1 MNSSRSS
8 FANRSTVDCTSRSP
22 CGDMYTTR
30 TGPFARRFS
39 ASIALSK
46 GSTFMTIPG
55 PPPYGRS
62 STVLCRSSVWSRG
75 FSIVS
80 SRLPCAIARATTP
93 SSVSTRNMSGKILT
107 TPTHIASFLGS
118 PVHDD
123 TFCRQIHVRHD
134 VTDKRDQDLA
144 ARGSHHDHVVSA
156 CLHQFRDLS
165 EHSARLVDYIQTNEV

>member
-22 CGDMYTTR
+22 CGDMYTMR
-30 TGPFARRFS
+30 TGPFARRSS
-39 ASIALSK
+39 ASIARSK
-46 GSTFMTIPG
+46 GSTFITIPG

-93 SSVSTRNMSGKILT
+93 SSVSARNISGKRLT
-107 TPTHIASFLGS
+107 TPTHIASFLG
-118 PVHDD
+118 PPIHDD
-123 TFCRQIHVRHD
+123 SFRLPIHFQHHL
-134 VTDKRDQDLA
+134 TDKRDQDVVGS
-144 ARGSHHDHVVSA
+144 GSHHDDVVGA
-156 CLHQFRDLS
+156 GLHQFRDLS
-165 EHSARLVDYIQTNEV
+165 